1 MTIRYVFLLEGSSIL
16 HYGKLI
22 HSEMIINSEQVAH
35 VTKGVIFKNNRWHCV
50 QCETDDAKYFHRY
63 FSDFIKETL
72 YIVEN
77 VYNLVVWII

>member
-35 VTKGVIFKNNRWHCV
+35 VTKGVIFKITDGIVFNV
-50 QCETDDAKYFHRY
+50 ETDDAKYFHRY
-63 FSDFIKETL
+63 FQIL
-72 YIVEN
+72 
-77 VYNLVVWII
+77 